1 MGITFERH
9 VLSEHAVIG
18 IDGFLG
24 PITKR
29 RYSHKGAWA
38 RIIQNQLEH
47 HGYCR
52 SRILDKGDN
61 WNLYDTLI
69 LDMGMEYKGTL
80 NLFSGAN
87 DALADRLKSMLDY
100 WLEGGRIYT
109 IEGDFPDINELI
121 KSRLNSCSEKFEKL
135 ILFAGDWDRMKEKIM
150 RVDKIYESDCVCV
163 GDSHILSMY
172 EPGFE
177 IYRNDG
183 KTLRG
188 MLRKGLLN
196 FIPNKE
202 LYHLKVYFGNIDIR
216 HHLMRTNHPRT
227 EVRELVEEYCAQLHE
242 MRFLF
247 KNLTIVAPLP
257 IENESRKLPKTGYYK
272 GTPYYGT
279 RQERDDLRLYMTRLL
294 KDVCLIHDWK
304 LQMWPEWYVNNDG
317 ELDMEVMEKPK
328 SVHLSPEY
336 YYYDLFKDSLNT
348 NFHSGTNNVTLF
360 KILK

>member
-9 VLSEHAVIG
+9 VLSTNAVIG
-18 IDGFLG
+18 LDGFTG

-38 RIIQNQLEH
+38 RIIQNQLEFQ
-47 HGYCR
+47 GYER
-52 SRILDKGDN
+52 SRILDKGDK
-61 WNLYDTLI
+61 WDFYDTMI
-69 LDMGMEYKGTL
+69 IDMGMEYKGTL
-80 NLFSGAN
+80 NLFGGAN

-135 ILFAGDWDRMKEKIM
+135 ILFAGDWERMREKIM
-150 RVDKIYESDCVCV
+150 RVDKVYESDCVCV

-172 EPGFE
+172 EPGYE

-188 MLRKGLLN
+188 MLRKGLSN
-196 FIPNKE
+196 FIPNKKI
-202 LYHLKVYFGNIDIR
+202 HDLKVYFGNIDIR
-216 HHLMRTNHPRT
+216 HHLMRTNHPRS
-227 EVRELVEEYCAQLHE
+227 EVRELVDELGLQLDS
-242 MRFLF
+242 L
-247 KNLTIVAPLP
+247 KKVVNNITVVAPLP

-279 RQERDDLRLYMTRLL
+279 RQERDDLRKWMTQCL
-294 KDVCLIHDWK
+294 KNICLDNNWK
-304 LQMWPEWYVNNDG
+304 LQMWPDWYVNDDS
-317 ELDMEVMEKPK
+317 ELNMDVMEKPK

-336 YYYDLFKDSLNT
+336 YYYDLFENKLNN
-348 NFHSGTNNVTLF
+348 NFHNDINKQTLF
-360 KILK
+360 